1 MEGVNGGEGRMKVKI
16 VEGWLDLGKK
26 IGVNFHTD
34 EFKAVA
40 YAQSIKDIPDAIK
53 AKIAELRTVK
63 ALEAELAELK
73 GKTIEI
79 EE

>member
-1 MEGVNGGEGRMKVKI
+1 MKVKI

-40 YAQSIKDIPDAIK
+40 YA
-53 AKIAELRTVK
+53 
-63 ALEAELAELK
+63 
-73 GKTIEI
+73 
-79 EE
+79 